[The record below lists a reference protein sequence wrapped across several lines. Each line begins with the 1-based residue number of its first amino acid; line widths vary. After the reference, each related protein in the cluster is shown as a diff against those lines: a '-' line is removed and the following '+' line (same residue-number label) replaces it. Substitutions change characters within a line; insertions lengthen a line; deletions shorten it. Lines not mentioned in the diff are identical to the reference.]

1 MLYRVNLEFK
11 PTKIQ
16 LLSGVVSFNTNWILD
31 RQKFIDWVYKEPIL
45 IDPTNFNSPTH
56 QDKIRQQM
64 RDNASSGYSHSR
76 MFKVDSIEIST
87 NIDEKELTTD
97 KLKNLQGEYVEI
109 ACQLNSKCKIV
120 YVSFLLDV
128 DLYEGIHRLFRS
140 LFVIPDNWLIEEKNF
155 PLNEY
160 YLKEECYQELIA
172 KEVDLVAYGYAITQK
187 DLFLKIMNPSLYE
200 KYALLRN

>member
-1 MLYRVNLEFK
+1 MMYRINLEFK

-16 LLSGVVSFNTNWILD
+16 LLSGVVSFNTNWVLD

-64 RDNASSGYSHSR
+64 RDNASSGYSYSR

-87 NIDEKELTTD
+87 NIDEKELTAD

-187 DLFLKIMNPSLYE
+187 DLFLKIMNQSLYE

>member
-31 RQKFIDWVYKEPIL
+31 RQKFIDWIYKEPIL
-45 IDPTNFNSPTH
+45 VDPMKPNSSYQH
-56 QDKIRQQM
+56 DIRQKM
-64 RDNASSGYSHSR
+64 RDAGSNGYSHSG
-76 MFKVDSIEIST
+76 MFKVDSIEISS
-87 NIDEKELTTD
+87 NIDEKELTAD

-109 ACQLNSKCKIV
+109 ACKLNSKCEKV
-120 YVSFLLDV
+120 YVSFLINV

-140 LFVIPDNWLIEEKNF
+140 LFVIPNDWLIEEKGF

-160 YLKEECYQELIA
+160 SLREECYQELIA
-172 KEVDLVAYGYAITQK
+172 KEVNLVAYGYAITQK
-187 DLFLKIMNPSLYE
+187 DTFLQIMNPSLYE

>member
-1 MLYRVNLEFK
+1 MMYRVSLEFK

-16 LLSGVVSFNTNWILD
+16 LLSGVASFNTGWVLD
-31 RQKFIDWVYKEPIL
+31 RQKFIDWIYKEPII
-45 IDPTNFNSPTH
+45 IDPTNYNSPTH
-56 QDKIRQQM
+56 QDQVREQLRK
-64 RDNASSGYSHSR
+64 NAHNGYSHSR
-76 MFKVDSIEIST
+76 LFKIDSVKMST
-87 NIDEKELTTD
+87 NIDEKELTAD
-97 KLKNLQGEYVEI
+97 KLKNLQGEYVEM

-140 LFVIPDNWLIEEKNF
+140 LFVIPNDWLIEEKGF

-160 YLKEECYQELIA
+160 SLKEEYYQELIV